1 MLFGDWFMWKKQK
14 RGDLP
19 WKWSF
24 WRVSKLVLYA
34 QSTGMVISGW
44 FLEGCCWVFEDFF
57 KESNFFP
64 SGLLNTQPR
73 TDVDLWTVLLWERN
87 QANIAVYSMLLYIL
101 YVITPHVALLK
112 VCIVFWKS
120 VPPWCNCHGWL
131 GIKNQLFVY
140 PSVCLLKVKVQR
152 NELAPLNCF
161 LMCVRVHV
169 WLWLFVNVC
178 VCVCECVCVCGVCS
192 CSWWHVCSDDLCSSQ
207 YQGWQRRP
215 IQPLLCWSGHR
226 QCLWNCV

>member
-44 FLEGCCWVFEDFF
+44 FLEGCRWVFEDFF
-57 KESNFFP
+57 KESSFFP

-101 YVITPHVALLK
+101 YVITPHVVLLK

-120 VPPWCNCHGWL
+120 VPPWLIVMVDWVLKTSYLSIPLSICWKWRFKEMSWL
-131 GIKNQLFVY
+131 HWIAFWC
-140 PSVCLLKVKVQR
+140 VCV
-152 NELAPLNCF
+152 C
-161 LMCVRVHV
+161 MCDC
-169 WLWLFVNVC
+169 LWMCVC
-178 VCVCECVCVCGVCS
+178 VCVCECVWCVQLQLVAC
-192 CSWWHVCSDDLCSSQ
+192 L
-207 YQGWQRRP
+207 QRRP
-215 IQPLLCWSGHR
+215 VQ
-226 QCLWNCV
+226 